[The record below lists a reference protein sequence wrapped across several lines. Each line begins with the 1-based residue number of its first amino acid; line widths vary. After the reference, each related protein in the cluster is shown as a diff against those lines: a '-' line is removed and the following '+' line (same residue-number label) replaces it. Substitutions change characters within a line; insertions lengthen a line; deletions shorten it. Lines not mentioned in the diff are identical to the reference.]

1 MKSDMNIKVHEVQA
15 FPCGKV
21 LSLHG
26 WSKEQLEEALFKNV
40 PTSTACWHC
49 CHNFTWA
56 PVRLPYQ
63 RDIRFGRNVYYT
75 TGVFCSF
82 NCAKGYKLNQKSSKT
97 SVMDI
102 AVLANKM
109 RQLHMVEDTA
119 KEAPATTP
127 TPLPETSRPA
137 AGAKKVQFASVKAKM
152 VLSKSGPQNAYFV
165 KLPASRNSLKMF
177 GGKVSIDEYRDG
189 FMRLDGSI
197 IGTDPTNPLNMLKKR
212 KRNVELPSFIDDSIA
227 KMVRVSVAKTG
238 ILQNHRLNEKNRF
251 YSNAANAKQ
260 SGPTVNPHQY
270 GERAIQQKLEE
281 SRVRREVKSTNA
293 NHRLDSIM
301 KLSIKQK

>member
-1 MKSDMNIKVHEVQA
+1 
-15 FPCGKV
+15 
-21 LSLHG
+21 
-26 WSKEQLEEALFKNV
+26 
-40 PTSTACWHC
+40 
-49 CHNFTWA
+49 
-56 PVRLPYQ
+56 
-63 RDIRFGRNVYYT
+63 
-75 TGVFCSF
+75 
-82 NCAKGYKLNQKSSKT
+82 
-97 SVMDI
+97 MDI

-109 RQLHMVEDTA
+109 RQLHMVE
-119 KEAPATTP
+119 
-127 TPLPETSRPA
+127 ETSKDAPTLTVAPVAETSFPA
-137 AGAKKVQFASVKAKM
+137 AKVKKVQFASAKPKM
-152 VLSKSGPQNAYFV
+152 VLAKSGPSNAYFV

-177 GGKVSIDEYRDG
+177 GGKASIDEYRDG

-251 YSNAANAKQ
+251 YNNAANAKQ
-260 SGPTVNPHQY
+260 NGPAVNPQY

-281 SRVRREVKSTNA
+281 SRVRREVKSTSA